1 MKMDKMESR
10 LTRKK
15 FRKETSNL
23 KRTRFKIIKNKMI
36 KTLNLT
42 NLIIVRRTLK
52 ILMVYNKENK
62 IKSIY
67 KTKTLSKIL

>member
-1 MKMDKMESR
+1 MDKMESR